1 MQRKF
6 FRKFFRLFIVFFWRY
21 VVNPLSYSI
30 SGMRFMRHERPFRM
44 ELVCGIIVLPVCFWI
59 FGWGWELLLLTVD
72 FFILLIAECLNTAI
86 ESVVDFSAQSRRFPL
101 AKKAK
106 DTASAAVYIAL
117 CNAIVSATFL
127 LSFRLFGTH
136 LK

>member
-1 MQRKF
+1 
-6 FRKFFRLFIVFFWRY
+6 
-21 VVNPLSYSI
+21 
-30 SGMRFMRHERPFRM
+30 MRFMRHERPFRV
-44 ELVCGIIVLPVCFWI
+44 ELVCGIVVLPICFWI

-86 ESVVDFSAQSRRFPL
+86 ESVVNFSAQSRRFPL

-117 CNAIVSATFL
+117 CNAIVSAFFM
-127 LSFRLFGTH
+127 LSFRIFCG
-136 LK
+136 K